1 MSVTSE
7 TKWKELDKKIAV
19 TGQISVDDIAGI
31 AAAGYKSII
40 CNRPD
45 GEGGESQPA
54 STALE
59 NAAKAAGLQFAYMPV
74 EVGQVSDDKCSAFHQ
89 LMQTLPGPVLAFCGS
104 GNRAQ
109 ALYTRTTS
117 TSAGGTCNTP
127 STVEPA
133 CDWEH
138 APDAAKTS
146 AAAAASSAGVA
157 AAEAEATA
165 AYCEPVDKRQVETVA
180 ACNWDNVFDVVVV
193 GGGSGGLGVT
203 ASLLKRRPALRIAVV
218 EPSEKHYY
226 QPAWTLV
233 GGGAYAIEQTARN
246 TADVMPKGAEWI
258 KAAAAAFAPEKN
270 LVHLTDGRSV
280 GYRQLVVCP
289 GIRLAW
295 EKIEGAQETLG
306 KNGVTSNYVFDLAPY
321 TWSLV
326 QELKSGKAL
335 FTQPP
340 MPIKCAGAPQ
350 KAMYLSC
357 DYWQRKGVLNNIE
370 VEFDLA
376 GAVLFGIPEFVP
388 PLMQYVHKYNA
399 NLAFNS
405 NLVKVD
411 GSKKIATFEVKNE
424 AGEVTRV
431 DKPFDMLHITPPQVA
446 PDFLRNSALA
456 NAAGFCEV
464 DPKTLQSTCFSN
476 VFSLGDACSAPNS
489 KTAAAVRKQV
499 VIVAE
504 NLLAAKEGHEMRA
517 IYDGYGACPLTVENG
532 KVVLAEFGYGGK
544 LLPTFPLNPVIA
556 RKLYWWMKVNLFPWI
571 YWDCLLK
578 GREWLARSTESK

>member
-1 MSVTSE
+1 MSVTPE

-54 STALE
+54 RTALE

-74 EVGQVSDDKCSAFHQ
+74 EVGQVSDEKCSAFHQ

-109 ALYTRTTS
+109 ALYTRNTGAS
-117 TSAGGTCNTP
+117 TASASTGTQEK
-127 STVEPA
+127 VE
-133 CDWEH
+133 D
-138 APDAAKTS
+138 
-146 AAAAASSAGVA
+146 VA
-157 AAEAEATA
+157 ET
-165 AYCEPVDKRQVETVA
+165 YCEPVDKRQAETAA

-193 GGGSGGLGVT
+193 GGGSAGLGVT
-203 ASLLKRRPALRIAVV
+203 ASLLRRRSSLRIAVI

-233 GGGAYAIEQTARN
+233 GGGAYAIDQTARN
-246 TADVMPKGAEWI
+246 TADVMPHGAEWI
-258 KAAAAAFAPEKN
+258 KAAASEFAPEKN
-270 LVHLTDGRSV
+270 LVHLADGRSV
-280 GYRQLVVCP
+280 GYRQLIICP

-326 QELKSGKAL
+326 QQLKGGKAL

-399 NLAFNS
+399 NLAFSS

-464 DPKTLQSTCFSN
+464 DPKTLRSTCFSN

-504 NLLAAKEGHEMRA
+504 NLLAAKEGRELRA
-517 IYDGYGACPLTVENG
+517 VYDGYGACPLTVENG

-556 RKLYWWMKVNLFPWI
+556 RKLYWWMKVNLFPWV

-578 GREWLARSTESK
+578 GREWLAGSTESK

>member
-1 MSVTSE
+1 MNATSV

-19 TGQISVDDIAGI
+19 TGQISADDIADI

-45 GEGGESQPA
+45 GEGGGDQPA
-54 STALE
+54 SAALE
-59 NAAKAAGLQFAYMPV
+59 DAAKVAGLQFAYMPV

-109 ALYTRTTS
+109 ALYTRS
-117 TSAGGTCNTP
+117 VDS
-127 STVEPA
+127 PA
-133 CDWEH
+133 
-138 APDAAKTS
+138 TQ
-146 AAAAASSAGVA
+146 
-157 AAEAEATA
+157 AEEGETE

-180 ACNWDNVFDVVVV
+180 ACNWDNLFDVVVV

-203 ASLLKRRPALRIAVV
+203 ASLLRRRPSLRIAVI
-218 EPSEKHYY
+218 EPNEKHYY

-233 GGGAYAIEQTARN
+233 GGGAYAIDQTARN

-258 KAAAAAFAPEKN
+258 KATAAEFAPEKN
-270 LVHLTDGRSV
+270 LVHLTDGRSI
-280 GYRQLVVCP
+280 GYRQLIVCP

-306 KNGVTSNYVFDLAPY
+306 KNGVTSNYMFNLAPY

-326 QELKSGKAL
+326 QELKGGKAL

-357 DYWQRKGVLNNIE
+357 DYWQHQGVLDKID

-376 GAVLFGIPEFVP
+376 GAVLFGVPEFVP
-388 PLMQYVHKYNA
+388 PLMKYVQKYHA
-399 NLAFNS
+399 RLAFNS
-405 NLVKVD
+405 NLVKVN
-411 GSKKIATFEVKNE
+411 GPEKIATFEVKNE

-431 DKPFDMLHITPPQVA
+431 DKPFDMLHITPPQIA

-504 NLLAAKEGHEMRA
+504 NLLAAKEGREMRA
-517 IYDGYGACPLTVENG
+517 VYDGYGACPLTVENG

-544 LLPTFPLNPVIA
+544 LLPTFPLSPVIPS
-556 RKLYWWMKVNLFPWI
+556 KLYWWMKVNIFPWV
-571 YWDCLLK
+571 YWDFMLK
-578 GREWLARSTESK
+578 GREWLAGSTESK

>member
-1 MSVTSE
+1 MNATSV

-19 TGQISVDDIAGI
+19 TGQISADDIADI

-54 STALE
+54 SAALE
-59 NAAKAAGLQFAYMPV
+59 GAAKAAGLQFAYMPV
-74 EVGQVSDDKCSAFHQ
+74 EVGRVSDDKCSAFHQ
-89 LMQTLPGPVLAFCGS
+89 LMQSLPGPVLAFCGS

-109 ALYTRTTS
+109 ALYTRS
-117 TSAGGTCNTP
+117 VDS
-127 STVEPA
+127 PA
-133 CDWEH
+133 
-138 APDAAKTS
+138 TQ
-146 AAAAASSAGVA
+146 
-157 AAEAEATA
+157 AEEGETE

-180 ACNWDNVFDVVVV
+180 ACNWDNLFDVVVV

-203 ASLLKRRPALRIAVV
+203 ASLLRRRPSLRIAVI
-218 EPSEKHYY
+218 EPNEKHYY

-233 GGGAYAIEQTARN
+233 GGGAYAIDQTARN

-258 KAAAAAFAPEKN
+258 KATAAEFAPEKN
-270 LVHLTDGRSV
+270 LVHLTDGRSI
-280 GYRQLVVCP
+280 GYRQLIVCP

-306 KNGVTSNYVFDLAPY
+306 KNGVTSNYMFNLAPY

-326 QELKSGKAL
+326 QELKGGKAL

-357 DYWQRKGVLNNIE
+357 DYWQHQGVLDKID

-376 GAVLFGIPEFVP
+376 GAVLFGVPEFVP
-388 PLMQYVHKYNA
+388 PLMKYVQKYHA
-399 NLAFNS
+399 RLAFNS
-405 NLVKVD
+405 NLVKVN
-411 GSKKIATFEVKNE
+411 GPEKIATFEVKNE

-431 DKPFDMLHITPPQVA
+431 DKPFDMLHITPPQIA

-504 NLLAAKEGHEMRA
+504 NLLAAKEGREMRA
-517 IYDGYGACPLTVENG
+517 VYDGYGACPLTVENG

-544 LLPTFPLNPVIA
+544 LLPTFPLSPVIPS
-556 RKLYWWMKVNLFPWI
+556 KLYWWMKVNIFPWV
-571 YWDCLLK
+571 YWDFMLK
-578 GREWLARSTESK
+578 GREWLAGSTESK

>member
-1 MSVTSE
+1 MSVAPE

-54 STALE
+54 SAALE
-59 NAAKAAGLQFAYMPV
+59 SAAKAAGLQFAYMPV
-74 EVGQVSDDKCSAFHQ
+74 EIGQVSDDKCSAFHQ

-109 ALYTRTTS
+109 ALYTHDT
-117 TSAGGTCNTP
+117 G
-127 STVEPA
+127 
-133 CDWEH
+133 
-138 APDAAKTS
+138 
-146 AAAAASSAGVA
+146 AAASAGTGTQEKGENSAEV
-157 AAEAEATA
+157 
-165 AYCEPVDKRQVETVA
+165 YCEPVDKREAETVA
-180 ACNWDNVFDVVVV
+180 ACNWDNMFDVVVV

-203 ASLLKRRPALRIAVV
+203 ASLLRRRSSLRIAVI

-233 GGGAYAIEQTARN
+233 GGGAYAIDQTARN
-246 TADVMPKGAEWI
+246 TADVIPPGAEWI
-258 KAAAAAFAPEKN
+258 KAAASGFSPEKN
-270 LVHLTDGRSV
+270 LVHLADGRSI

-295 EKIEGAQETLG
+295 EKIEGAHETLG
-306 KNGVTSNYVFDLAPY
+306 KNGVTSNYLFDLAPY

-326 QELKSGKAL
+326 QQLKSGKAL

-357 DYWQRKGVLNNIE
+357 DYWQRQGVLDKIE

-376 GAVLFGIPEFVP
+376 GAVLFGVPEFVP
-388 PLMQYVHKYNA
+388 PLMKYVDKYHA
-399 NLAFNS
+399 SLVFNS
-405 NLVKVD
+405 DLVKVN
-411 GSKKIATFEVKNE
+411 GPEKVATFEVKNE

-431 DKPFDMLHITPPQVA
+431 DKSFDMLHITPPQVA

-504 NLLAAKEGHEMRA
+504 NLLAAKEGREMRA
-517 IYDGYGACPLTVENG
+517 VYDGYGACPLTVENG

-544 LLPTFPLNPVIA
+544 LLPTFPLSPVIP
-556 RKLYWWMKVNLFPWI
+556 RKLYWWMKVNLFPWV

-578 GREWLARSTESK
+578 GREWLAGSTESK

>member
-19 TGQISVDDIAGI
+19 TGQISVDDIADI

-45 GEGGESQPA
+45 GEGGESQPTSA
-54 STALE
+54 ALE
-59 NAAKAAGLQFAYMPV
+59 SAAKAAGLQFAYMPV

-109 ALYTRTTS
+109 ALYTHTTS
-117 TSAGGTCNTP
+117 AGSTGGTCNI
-127 STVEPA
+127 SGSKVEPA

-138 APDAAKTS
+138 APDATKADTASVSTVSAEVETS
-146 AAAAASSAGVA
+146 GAH
-157 AAEAEATA
+157 
-165 AYCEPVDKRQVETVA
+165 CEPVDKRKIETTA
-180 ACNWDNVFDVVVV
+180 ACNWDNAFDVVVV

-203 ASLLKRRPALRIAVV
+203 ASLLRRRPSLRIAVI

-233 GGGAYAIEQTARN
+233 GGGAYAIDQTARN
-246 TADVMPKGAEWI
+246 TADVMPRGAEWI
-258 KAAAAAFAPEKN
+258 KVAASGFSPEKN
-270 LVHLTDGRSV
+270 LVHLADGRSI

-289 GIRLAW
+289 GVRLAW

-326 QELKSGKAL
+326 QQLKSGKAF

-357 DYWQRKGVLNNIE
+357 DYWRRQGVLDNIE
-370 VEFDLA
+370 VEFNLA

-388 PLMQYVHKYNA
+388 PLMKYVQKYHA
-399 NLAFNS
+399 GLAFNS
-405 NLVKVD
+405 NLVKVN
-411 GSKKIATFEVKNE
+411 GPQKIATFEVKNE
-424 AGEVTRV
+424 AGEVTHV
-431 DKPFDMLHITPPQVA
+431 DKSFDMLHITPPQVT

-517 IYDGYGACPLTVENG
+517 VYDGYGACPLTVENG

-544 LLPTFPLNPVIA
+544 LLPTFPLSPVIP
-556 RKLYWWMKVNLFPWI
+556 RKLYWWMKVSVFPWV
-571 YWDCLLK
+571 YWDCMLK
-578 GREWLARSTESK
+578 GREWLAGSTESK

>member
-1 MSVTSE
+1 MSVTPE

-54 STALE
+54 RTALE

-74 EVGQVSDDKCSAFHQ
+74 EVGQVSDEKCSAFHQ

-109 ALYTRTTS
+109 ALYTRNTGAS
-117 TSAGGTCNTP
+117 TASASTGTQEK
-127 STVEPA
+127 VE
-133 CDWEH
+133 D
-138 APDAAKTS
+138 
-146 AAAAASSAGVA
+146 VA
-157 AAEAEATA
+157 ET
-165 AYCEPVDKRQVETVA
+165 YCEPADKRQTETVA
-180 ACNWDNVFDVVVV
+180 ACNWDDVFDIVVV
-193 GGGSGGLGVT
+193 GGGSAGLGVT
-203 ASLLKRRPALRIAVV
+203 ASLLRRRSSLRIAVI

-233 GGGAYAIEQTARN
+233 GGGAYAIDQTARN
-246 TADVMPKGAEWI
+246 TADVMPHGAEWI
-258 KAAAAAFAPEKN
+258 KAAASEFAPEKN
-270 LVHLTDGRSV
+270 LVHLADGRSV
-280 GYRQLVVCP
+280 GYRQLIVCP

-306 KNGVTSNYVFDLAPY
+306 KNGVTSNYLFDLAPY

-326 QELKSGKAL
+326 QQLKGGKAL

-357 DYWQRKGVLNNIE
+357 DYWQRHGVLDKID

-376 GAVLFGIPEFVP
+376 GAVLFGVPEFVP
-388 PLMQYVHKYNA
+388 PLMEYVHKYHA
-399 NLAFNS
+399 GLVFNS
-405 NLVKVD
+405 NLVKVN
-411 GSKKIATFEVKNE
+411 GPEKIATFEIKNE

-446 PDFLRNSALA
+446 PDFLSNSPLA

-464 DPKTLQSTCFSN
+464 DPKTLRSTCFSN

-504 NLLAAKEGHEMRA
+504 NLLAAKEGRELRA
-517 IYDGYGACPLTVENG
+517 VYDGYGACPLTVENG

-556 RKLYWWMKVNLFPWI
+556 RKLYWWMKVNLFPWV

-578 GREWLARSTESK
+578 GREWLAGSTESK

>member
-1 MSVTSE
+1 MNATSA

-19 TGQISVDDIAGI
+19 TGQISVDDVADI

-54 STALE
+54 SAALE
-59 NAAKAAGLQFAYMPV
+59 GAAKAAGLQFAYMPV
-74 EVGQVSDDKCSAFHQ
+74 EVGRVSDDKCSAFHQ
-89 LMQTLPGPVLAFCGS
+89 LMQSLPGPVLAFCGS

-109 ALYTRTTS
+109 ALYTN
-117 TSAGGTCNTP
+117 NT
-127 STVEPA
+127 
-133 CDWEH
+133 
-138 APDAAKTS
+138 DAA
-146 AAAAASSAGVA
+146 
-157 AAEAEATA
+157 ATQTGTEGTE
-165 AYCEPVDKRQVETVA
+165 AYCEPVDKRQAETVA

-233 GGGAYAIEQTARN
+233 GGGAYAINDTARN

-258 KAAAAAFAPEKN
+258 KAAAAGFAPEKN
-270 LVHLTDGRSV
+270 LVNLTDGRSI
-280 GYRQLVVCP
+280 GYRQLIVCP
-289 GIRLAW
+289 GIQLAW
-295 EKIEGAQETLG
+295 DKVEGLQETLG

-326 QELKSGKAL
+326 QELKEGKAL

-357 DYWQRKGVLNNIE
+357 DYWQRKRVLDKIE

-376 GAVLFGIPEFVP
+376 GAVLFGVSEFVP
-388 PLMQYVHKYNA
+388 PLMKYVHKYNA

-424 AGEVTRV
+424 TGEVTRV
-431 DKPFDMLHITPPQVA
+431 DKSFDMLHVTPPQKA
-446 PDFLRNSALA
+446 PDFLSKSALA
-456 NAAGFCEV
+456 NAAGYCEV
-464 DPKTLQSTCFSN
+464 DAKTLQSTCFSN

-504 NLLAAKEGHEMRA
+504 NLIAAKEGREMRA
-517 IYDGYGACPLTVENG
+517 VYDGYGACPLTVENG

-544 LLPTFPLNPVIA
+544 LLPTFPLSPTLP
-556 RKLYWWMKVNLFPWI
+556 RKLYWWMKVNLFPWV

-578 GREWLARSTESK
+578 GREWLAGSTESK